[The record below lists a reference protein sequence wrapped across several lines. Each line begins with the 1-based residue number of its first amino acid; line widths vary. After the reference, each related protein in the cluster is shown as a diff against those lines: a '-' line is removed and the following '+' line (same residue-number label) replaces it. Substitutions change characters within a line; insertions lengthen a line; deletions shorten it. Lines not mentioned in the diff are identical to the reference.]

1 LDKEKK
7 EMKIPENGPLE
18 GVKVLD
24 LTRMLP
30 GPFCTMLL
38 ADLGAEVTII
48 EQVGGPNIGP
58 RRTNFHVDRNKK
70 SLILNLKDARAKD
83 IFYRLVSNADVVVEG
98 FRPGVTARL
107 KIDFPTLKEI
117 NNGLVYCSIS
127 GYGQDGPYQS
137 RVGHDINYIALSGLL
152 SLTGKK
158 DQDPVVPGTQ
168 IADVAGGGLMAA
180 HSILAALFFKEKTG
194 QGQYID
200 VSMMD
205 SALSFNP
212 VTLFE
217 YFSTGKAPQRG
228 AYRLLGSVPCYN
240 IYRTKDDRYITIGA
254 LEPKFWANLCR
265 KLAREDLIAKQYDST
280 PESLAEV
287 KQIFVSKTSTEWE
300 KLLESE
306 DVCYAPVLNL
316 EETVRNRQV
325 LHREMVVERKG
336 PDNRT
341 LKQVGIVPKFSLTP
355 GKIRIPPPRPGQH
368 THEIL
373 RGLGIDQEEISKL
386 EKGEV
391 VKGCPG

>member
-1 LDKEKK
+1 
-7 EMKIPENGPLE
+7 MKTPDNGPLE

-30 GPFCTMLL
+30 GPFCSMLL

-48 EQVGGPNIGP
+48 ERAGGADIGP

-107 KIDFPTLKEI
+107 KIDYPTLKEI
-117 NNGLVYCSIS
+117 NNGLIYCSIS
-127 GYGQDGPYQS
+127 GYGQDGPYRT

-158 DQDPVVPGTQ
+158 DQDPVIPGTQ

-180 HSILAALFFKEKTG
+180 NSILAALYFKEKTG

-205 SALSFNP
+205 GVISFNA

-217 YFSTGKAPQRG
+217 YFSTGKAPQG
-228 AYRLLGSVPCYN
+228 GTYRLLGSAPCYN
-240 IYRTKDDRYITIGA
+240 VYRTKDDRHITIGA

-265 KLAREDLIAKQYDST
+265 KLSREDLIAKQYDAGS
-280 PESLAEV
+280 ESLEEV

-300 KLLESE
+300 RLLESE

-316 EETVRNRQV
+316 EEAARNDQV
-325 LHREMVVERKG
+325 LHRDMVVEMKG
-336 PDNRT
+336 PGSKN

-355 GKIRIPPPRPGQH
+355 GKIRIPPPTPGQH

-373 RGLGIDQEEISKL
+373 RGLGISQEAISKL
-386 EKGEV
+386 EKEQV